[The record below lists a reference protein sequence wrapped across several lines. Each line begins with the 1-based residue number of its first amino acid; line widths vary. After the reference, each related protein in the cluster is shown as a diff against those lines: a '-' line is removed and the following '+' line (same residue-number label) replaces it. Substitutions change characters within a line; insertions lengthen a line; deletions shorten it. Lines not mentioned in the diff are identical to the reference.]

1 MGGFILFYHTHTS
14 NYNYQKNEQN
24 ISNMQELYQSLGFK
38 SNPFS
43 KFSAEEELDY
53 LDKVYVTPKYF
64 NSLYTNLKGSSSR
77 FIIGSRG
84 SGKTAL
90 INQLKNALDDNN
102 VFTLL
107 VDNFESI
114 PIKDND
120 KYFLFEIIQGLV
132 QNYSLVLSKNPIL
145 TKKLDEFEKEKLA
158 FFIQEFFK
166 TLSKREYLERND
178 KIKRFKTSNFLKNL
192 YNDFLNAPINY
203 LISGGVEVL
212 SDMVSKSLGLPKI
225 QNDEFYKNYLPK
237 VEISEPKKKQKID
250 DFDYNSLKDILIDLA
265 KIIKKTGYK
274 NVVILID
281 KIDENRNLKGSIND
295 VCLFLEGILKDT
307 NLLMQDDFSLVF
319 SIWDEVR
326 NELAAKG
333 VRFDKFKPIDVT
345 WTSQE
350 MSEIIDNRIK
360 HFSVIPKKLDDLL
373 IEPREKET
381 LVGLANFSPRD
392 LLHLLATIY
401 DEQSIIDSNASFFSK
416 EAMIAG
422 KLKFCKEYEYYA
434 LFPSKRNSKDDVF
447 RNINRI
453 LKTAKTTLRANDIAA
468 ILKVSGVTANSYI
481 KIMSDFNFIK
491 MTDEQYVYEVV
502 DPKIM
507 HLIDNKV
514 LEI

>member
-1 MGGFILFYHTHTS
+1 
-14 NYNYQKNEQN
+14 
-24 ISNMQELYQSLGFK
+24 MQELYQSLAFK

-64 NSLYTNLKGSSSR
+64 NSLYTNLKSASSR

-90 INQLKNALDDNN
+90 INQLKNALDNNN
-102 VFTLL
+102 VLTLL
-107 VDNFESI
+107 IDNFESI

-132 QNYSLVLSKNPIL
+132 QTYSLVLSKNPVL
-145 TKKLDEFEKEKLA
+145 VNKLDKFEKEKLS

-166 TLSKREYLERND
+166 TLSKREYLERNN
-178 KIKRFKTSNFLKNL
+178 KIKRFKTSNFFKNL
-192 YNDFLNAPINY
+192 YNDFLNAPVNY

-225 QNDEFYKNYLPK
+225 QNADFYKNYLPK

-265 KIIKKTGYK
+265 KIIKKTGYE

-295 VCLFLEGILKDT
+295 VCIFLEGILKDT

-319 SIWDEVR
+319 SIWDEAR
-326 NELAAKG
+326 NELASKG

-360 HFSVIPKKLDDLL
+360 HFSLIPK
-373 IEPREKET
+373 
-381 LVGLANFSPRD
+381 N
-392 LLHLLATIY
+392 
-401 DEQSIIDSNASFFSK
+401 
-416 EAMIAG
+416 
-422 KLKFCKEYEYYA
+422 
-434 LFPSKRNSKDDVF
+434 
-447 RNINRI
+447 
-453 LKTAKTTLRANDIAA
+453 
-468 ILKVSGVTANSYI
+468 
-481 KIMSDFNFIK
+481 
-491 MTDEQYVYEVV
+491 
-502 DPKIM
+502 
-507 HLIDNKV
+507 
-514 LEI
+514 

>member
-1 MGGFILFYHTHTS
+1 
-14 NYNYQKNEQN
+14 
-24 ISNMQELYQSLGFK
+24 MQELYQSLGFK
-38 SNPFS
+38 ANPLS

-53 LDKVYVTPKYF
+53 LDSVYVTPKYF
-64 NSLYTNLKGSSSR
+64 NSLYTNLKGASSR

-90 INQLKNALDDNN
+90 INQLKKSLDDNN

-114 PIKDND
+114 PNKEND
-120 KYFLFEIIQGLV
+120 KYFLFEIIQGLI
-132 QNYSLVLSKNPIL
+132 QNYSLVLSKNPVLI
-145 TKKLDEFEKEKLA
+145 KKLNKFEKEKLS

-166 TLSKREYLERND
+166 TLSKREYLERNE
-178 KIKRFKTSNFLKNL
+178 KIKRFKTSNIFKNI
-192 YNDFLNAPINY
+192 YNHFLNTPINY
-203 LISGGVEVL
+203 LISGGVEIL

-237 VEISEPKKKQKID
+237 IEVAEPKKKQKID
-250 DFDYNSLKDILIDLA
+250 DFDYNSLKIILVDLA
-265 KIIKKTGYK
+265 KIIKKTGYE

-295 VCLFLEGILKDT
+295 VCTFLEGILKDT
-307 NLLMQDDFSLVF
+307 NLLMQEDFSLVF

-326 NELAAKG
+326 NELASKG

-360 HFSVIPKKLDDLL
+360 HFSQIPKKLDDLL
-373 IEPREKET
+373 VDPKEKDS
-381 LVGLANFSPRD
+381 LVSLANFSPRD

-401 DEQSIIDSNASFFSK
+401 DEQSIIDSNASFFSG
-416 EAMIAG
+416 EAIITG
-422 KLKFCKEYEYYA
+422 KLKFCTSYQYYA
-434 LFPSKRNSKDDVF
+434 LFPSNKNSKDDVF

-453 LKTAKTTLRANDIAA
+453 LKTAKTTIRANDIAA

-481 KIMSDFNFIK
+481 KIMSDFNFIS

-502 DPKIM
+502 DPKIVY
-507 HLIDNKV
+507 LIENKI